1 MLNNLYSYFNV
12 MWNLSKDLFPG
23 WQICPV
29 FFLRLTWY
37 KARKTRKFLSCAV
50 WKRCSS
56 WQLGQPILTRINP
69 GPNGTRD
76 IIDAD
81 ITPLENRQNKISSKV
96 TKDHRQTSG
105 LNLRFNLRWSAKI
118 RIGKK
123 YNRKTFWTSTLAGLD
138 IAYDSGWS
146 LCNVERLKGGLR
158 KQFFSRQTKMKLRI
172 IF

>member
-12 MWNLSKDLFPG
+12 MWKLSKDLFPG

-118 RIGKK
+118 RIGKNTTGK
-123 YNRKTFWTSTLAGLD
+123 HFELPRLRGKISHT
-138 IAYDSGWS
+138 IA
-146 LCNVERLKGGLR
+146 GGLYVMSR
-158 KQFFSRQTKMKLRI
+158 NWKAALENNFFSRQTKWNWG
-172 IF
+172 